1 MPLVFKAS
9 AVTAGDCS
17 SIYLFDKTGA
27 YNALSNP
34 GGYGSPN
41 TPIADVTTTVI
52 SILYA
57 GATTAV
63 NVSPTAY
70 PALPSSND
78 EAAYQITPSMIGLSA
93 FPSGITTINYSI
105 SGISGSTP
113 FSYTHTQRI
122 LVDCEYRCCID
133 KKNKEMALKIA
144 NGNCGCSSDSFM
156 KTLFLST
163 VLDAAHAAVCCGNE
177 TEANQLLSYLKTQCS
192 EGGCGC

>member
-1 MPLVFKAS
+1 MPLVFKAC
-9 AVTAGDCS
+9 AVVASDCS

-27 YNALSNP
+27 YNALTNP

-41 TPIADVTTTVI
+41 TPIGDVTTTVI

-57 GATTAV
+57 GATVAV
-63 NVSPTAY
+63 NVSPTAF
-70 PALPSSND
+70 PSLPSSNPD
-78 EAAYQITPSMIGLSA
+78 AAYQILPSMIGLSS
-93 FPSGITTINYSI
+93 FPSGITQIDYSI

-113 FSYTHTQRI
+113 FSYNYSLKI
-122 LVDCEYRCCID
+122 LIDCEYRCCID

-156 KTLFLST
+156 KTLALST

-177 TEANQLLSYLKTQCS
+177 TEANTLLSYIKTQCS
-192 EGGCGC
+192 DGGCGC